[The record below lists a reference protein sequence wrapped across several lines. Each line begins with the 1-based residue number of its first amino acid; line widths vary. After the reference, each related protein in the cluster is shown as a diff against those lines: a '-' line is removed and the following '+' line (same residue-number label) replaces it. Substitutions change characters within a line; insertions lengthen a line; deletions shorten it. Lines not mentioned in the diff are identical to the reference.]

1 MIWLCV
7 PLIQLAVAG
16 APVTSW
22 HLYDTGYTERYLDTP
37 TANPTAYKLGI
48 SPDTYTERYLDT
60 PTANHTAYKL
70 GKPWSSGSFSRSFVG
85 ESALLSAAALA
96 G

>member
-60 PTANHTAYKL
+60 PTANPTAYKQTRKAL
-70 GKPWSSGSFSRSFVG
+70 TPATLSGIWTPP
-85 ESALLSAAALA
+85 LPTLQLTN
-96 G
+96 